1 VRRLQTHDTSGTS
14 PLQKRIWPKE
24 STTVIDSL
32 IIPDSSAL
40 KELDMSPFYKVLSRV
55 SEQIYDILNIR
66 FIIQFLI
73 T

>member
-1 VRRLQTHDTSGTS
+1 VRRLQTDDTSGTS

-40 KELDMSPFYKVLSRV
+40 ELDMSPFYKVLSRV

>member
-1 VRRLQTHDTSGTS
+1 
-14 PLQKRIWPKE
+14 
-24 STTVIDSL
+24 
-32 IIPDSSAL
+32 
-40 KELDMSPFYKVLSRV
+40 MSPFYKVLSRV